1 MTPAAREAMVRR
13 LFRQFAEMQN
23 PKKQPPQRVNTGA
36 AQTSHNACGGE
47 R

>member
-1 MTPAAREAMVRR
+1 MTPAAREAMIRR

-23 PKKQPPQRVNTGA
+23 KPPQRVNTGA
-36 AQTSHNACGGE
+36 AKNNACVGE